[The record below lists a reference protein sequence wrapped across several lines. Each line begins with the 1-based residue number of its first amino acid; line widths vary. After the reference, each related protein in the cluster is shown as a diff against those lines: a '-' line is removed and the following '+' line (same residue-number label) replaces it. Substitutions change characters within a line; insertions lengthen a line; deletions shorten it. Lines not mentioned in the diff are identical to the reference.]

1 MEELNLQVKTLHTYP
16 LPTAQYVAR
25 TILKWAWIVVCV
37 LLFFSSV
44 LLGGEDIFDGWLR
57 FILAPSIV
65 VLFILFKIR
74 PTREWV
80 DTPVCF
86 RLYPDEF
93 EYVYQKMPIFH
104 ASGAM
109 SFVEKTYRMKYSAL
123 TEVVWGQRP
132 VLDSVDFYGKMDVW
146 SIRYQ
151 GDEKATSPHFS
162 KKNVDGVFRLYMTA
176 EQSAEYLPLI
186 CEKLHWSM
194 DRVTCHGTRTM
205 EGQSTK

>member
-1 MEELNLQVKTLHTYP
+1 
-16 LPTAQYVAR
+16 
-25 TILKWAWIVVCV
+25 
-37 LLFFSSV
+37 
-44 LLGGEDIFDGWLR
+44 
-57 FILAPSIV
+57 
-65 VLFILFKIR
+65 
-74 PTREWV
+74 
-80 DTPVCF
+80 
-86 RLYPDEF
+86 
-93 EYVYQKMPIFH
+93 MPIFH

-109 SFVEKTYRMKYSAL
+109 TFDEKTYRMKYSAL
-123 TEVVWGQRP
+123 TEVVWGQKP

-194 DRVTCHGTRTM
+194 DRVTCHGIRAM
-205 EGQSTK
+205 EGQNTK

>member
-1 MEELNLQVKTLHTYP
+1 M
-16 LPTAQYVAR
+16 A
-25 TILKWAWIVVCV
+25 
-37 LLFFSSV
+37 SV
-44 LLGGEDIFDGWLR
+44 HLG
-57 FILAPSIV
+57 PSIV
-65 VLFILFKIR
+65 VLFILFKTR
-74 PTREWV
+74 PAREWV

-132 VLDSVDFYGKMDVW
+132 FLDSVDFYGKMDVW

-151 GDEKATSPHFS
+151 GDEKTTSPHFS

-194 DRVTCHGTRTM
+194 DRVTCHGTRAM
-205 EGQSTK
+205 EGQST

>member
-1 MEELNLQVKTLHTYP
+1 M
-16 LPTAQYVAR
+16 
-25 TILKWAWIVVCV
+25 
-37 LLFFSSV
+37 
-44 LLGGEDIFDGWLR
+44 
-57 FILAPSIV
+57 APSIV
-65 VLFILFKIR
+65 VLFILFKTR
-74 PTREWV
+74 PAREWV

-109 SFVEKTYRMKYSAL
+109 SFVEKTYRMKYRAL

-151 GDEKATSPHFS
+151 GDEKATSPHVS

-194 DRVTCHGTRTM
+194 NRVTCHGIRTM
-205 EGQSTK
+205 EGQNTK

>member
-1 MEELNLQVKTLHTYP
+1 M
-16 LPTAQYVAR
+16 R
-25 TILKWAWIVVCV
+25 TSL
-37 LLFFSSV
+37 FSSV

-65 VLFILFKIR
+65 VLFILFKTR
-74 PTREWV
+74 PAREWV

-132 VLDSVDFYGKMDVW
+132 VLDSVDFTGNGCVVHPV
-146 SIRYQ
+146 S
-151 GDEKATSPHFS
+151 G
-162 KKNVDGVFRLYMTA
+162 
-176 EQSAEYLPLI
+176 
-186 CEKLHWSM
+186 
-194 DRVTCHGTRTM
+194 
-205 EGQSTK
+205 